1 MQKNKTRRIK
11 HKRKRVT
18 KKSRKRKRRVRIR
31 IRKKITK
38 KHRGGARGW
47 SKRERDEAQQSWKQT
62 PSGRQKTGHAVC
74 DIAVLHNLEAEL
86 SDRDGYIKMLDSE
99 LMKCKRTAQQQREQQ
114 MAMHTKILELMGGQE
129 NHEAELARAH
139 ENHGVELEKAL
150 IQKLKCEENLK
161 KCIERE
167 KKNIRWFAEQE
178 VQKRDMVAFYFKQI
192 AQLKKELAACR
203 EELAANQATL
213 GVKQYCPQL
222 GIISPFKSTSGAD
235 GKVPMEVESDMRGS
249 SGDGDKSMTK
259 GAHFD
264 PIITDY

>member
-139 ENHGVELEKAL
+139 ENHGVELAQAHENHGVELAQAHENHGVELEKAL

-167 KKNIRWFAEQE
+167 KKKIRWFAEQE
-178 VQKRDMVAFYFKQI
+178 V
-192 AQLKKELAACR
+192 
-203 EELAANQATL
+203 
-213 GVKQYCPQL
+213 
-222 GIISPFKSTSGAD
+222 
-235 GKVPMEVESDMRGS
+235 
-249 SGDGDKSMTK
+249 
-259 GAHFD
+259 
-264 PIITDY
+264 